1 MHVFVM
7 GACACL
13 FIIEDM
19 RYSLL
24 YFISGVWF
32 LFILLVH
39 DWIIIFEIPLVRR
52 FGIESFPLS

>member
-1 MHVFVM
+1 MHVYVM

-24 YFISGVWF
+24 YFISGDMVSF
-32 LFILLVH
+32 H
-39 DWIIIFEIPLVRR
+39 IIGL
-52 FGIESFPLS
+52 

>member
-19 RYSLL
+19 RYIVCYISLVV
-24 YFISGVWF
+24 YGFF
-32 LFILLVH
+32 H
-39 DWIIIFEIPLVRR
+39 II
-52 FGIESFPLS
+52 GS

>member
-39 DWIIIFEIPLVRR
+39 D
-52 FGIESFPLS
+52 